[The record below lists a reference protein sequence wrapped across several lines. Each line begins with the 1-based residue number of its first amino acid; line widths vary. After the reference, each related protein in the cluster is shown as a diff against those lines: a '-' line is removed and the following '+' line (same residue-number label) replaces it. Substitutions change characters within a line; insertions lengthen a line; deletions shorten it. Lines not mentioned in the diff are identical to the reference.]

1 MFEFSIK
8 LGRGTAMNDWSNLCE
23 LMGNLDEN
31 GVMDAL
37 DQFIAT
43 NPAEQETEEAVMLCQ
58 KGMSVVG
65 DKFSSG
71 EYFLGDLIFSGELLT
86 SVFEKLKPLMGNA
99 SSEKVGTIVLGTV
112 KGDLHDIGK
121 NIFRSMAEAG
131 GFEIIDLGIDQSS
144 ENFIK
149 KVKEVK
155 PQIVGLAG
163 VLTLA
168 LNSMKDTIA
177 ALKAAGLRDDIKILI
192 GGTPVTKEA
201 CEDLVADAYATN
213 AAEAVKICQSWVG

>member
-1 MFEFSIK
+1 
-8 LGRGTAMNDWSNLCE
+8 MNDWKNLCE

-31 GVMDAL
+31 GVMDVL

-43 NPAEQETEEAVMLCQ
+43 KPSEQETEEAVMLCQ
-58 KGMSVVG
+58 KGMSEVG
-65 DKFSSG
+65 DRFSAG

-86 SVFEKLKPLMGNA
+86 NAFEKLKPLMGSA

-121 NIFRSMAEAG
+121 NIFRAMAEAA
-131 GFEIIDLGIDQSS
+131 GFEIVDLGIDQSA
-144 ENFIK
+144 EEFVK

-155 PQIVGLAG
+155 PQIVGTAG

-168 LNSMKDTIA
+168 LNSMKDTIE
-177 ALKAAGLRDDIKILI
+177 ALEAAGLRDDIKILI
-192 GGTPVTKEA
+192 GGTPVSKEA
-201 CEDLVADAYATN
+201 CEDLGADAYATN
-213 AAEAVKICQSWVG
+213 AAEAVKICQRWVG